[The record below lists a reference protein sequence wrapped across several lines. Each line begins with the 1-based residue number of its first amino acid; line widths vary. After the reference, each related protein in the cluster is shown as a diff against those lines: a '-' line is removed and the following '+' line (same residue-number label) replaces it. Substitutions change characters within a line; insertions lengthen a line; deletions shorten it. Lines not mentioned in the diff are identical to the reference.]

1 MDTSSAAAECITVM
15 MAAGAVLHIFITGQ
29 GNIVGNPIEPVIKMS
44 ANPDTCAHMVEHID
58 VDIKGVLS
66 KEYGL
71 EQAADKVMEC
81 IVKTARGRFTDAES
95 LNHKE
100 FVLTR
105 LYPSA

>member
-1 MDTSSAAAECITVM
+1 MRHGYDGCRHNLAH
-15 MAAGAVLHIFITGQ
+15 LITGQ

-44 ANPDTCAHMVEHID
+44 ANPNTCLNMSEHID
-58 VDIKGVLS
+58 VNISGVLS
-66 KEYGL
+66 REINM
-71 EQAADKVMEC
+71 EQAADKVIEC
-81 IVKTARGRFTDAES
+81 VIKTARGRLTDAEA